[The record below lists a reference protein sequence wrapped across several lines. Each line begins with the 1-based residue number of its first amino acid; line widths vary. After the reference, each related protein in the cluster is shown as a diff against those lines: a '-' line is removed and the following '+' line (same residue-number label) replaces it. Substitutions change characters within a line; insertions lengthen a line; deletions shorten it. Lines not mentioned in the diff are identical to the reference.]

1 MTTLFD
7 NLFNTDAYRSVA
19 ERDRARLIY
28 GFTLILMVLFL
39 LYAVFAPQDEA
50 GLTMLGRTAT
60 DFLSVVSIVGIV
72 VVGVVT
78 LVLTRMGRIDLSA
91 YGPLLMWLLSGIPLG
106 YQNHFVTADA
116 GATLLMLVLI
126 GSLFIRLRGLMIATG
141 LALLV
146 LLISV
151 LTYTSSNGVT
161 IDYGAYIGNSLALA
175 FQVLGAAGLI
185 YLFLRSARI
194 DTLASSASAYEDRM
208 RLATIT
214 TQIAQ
219 RIQRRTELNDLLNS
233 AIADILQSYADI
245 YHAQIFLIDE
255 TTNDA
260 ALAASTGS
268 VGAMLLQRHHK
279 LPVGSRSVIGQV
291 TSTGQVIVARAELSD
306 GVHRRNEFLPDTV
319 VEAAFPLRLGD
330 AVIGAL
336 DLQSRVAASFTE
348 TDLPVFQSLAD
359 NIAVAID
366 NARLFEETE
375 TRLRE
380 NQGLIEQMRGAVR
393 EVERLN
399 RQLTRQAWTDYLGD
413 QGGGLSLDV
422 DFEHKVNQR
431 SDVWTP
437 TLDEA
442 VRANRLVEK
451 PLDDGTIVSLP
462 LRVRSEVIGAMEFEL
477 DGEALTPEDVNL
489 LQAVADRFGL
499 AVENVRLYE
508 ETRQAA
514 DQEQRINDIAARFQ
528 SVATVDEL
536 LRITLTEL
544 SDTLGAEGGSIRL
557 GRFAEPNGEN
567 AP

>member
-7 NLFNTDAYRSVA
+7 NLFNTDAYPGVA

-28 GFTLILMVLFL
+28 GFTLIVMVLFL
-39 LYAVFAPQDEA
+39 VYAALAPQDQA
-50 GLTMLGRTAT
+50 GLTMIGRMST
-60 DFLSVVSIVGIV
+60 DFLSVFSIVGIL
-72 VVGVVT
+72 VVGVAT
-78 LVLTRMGRIDLSA
+78 LVFTRRGRIDLGA
-91 YGPLLMWLLSGIPLG
+91 YGPLLMWLLSGVPLG
-106 YQNHFVTADA
+106 YQVHFVTADA
-116 GATLLMLVLI
+116 GATLLVLILI
-126 GSLFIRLRGLMIATG
+126 GSLFLRARGLAIATV

-146 LLISV
+146 LLVSV
-151 LTYTSSNGVT
+151 LTYTPRLDVT
-161 IDYGAYIGNSLALA
+161 IDYGAYVGNSVALA
-175 FQVLGAAGLI
+175 FQVLGGAGLL
-185 YLFLRSARI
+185 YLFLRGARI
-194 DTLASSASAYEDRM
+194 ETIASSASAYEDRM

-214 TQIAQ
+214 TQLAQ

-233 AIADILQSYADI
+233 AIADILRSYADI
-245 YHAQIFLIDE
+245 YHAQIFLIDQ

-260 ALAASTGS
+260 ALAASTGE
-268 VGAMLLQRHHK
+268 VGEMLLQRHHK
-279 LPVGSRSVIGQV
+279 LAVGSRSVIGQV
-291 TSTGQVIVARAELSD
+291 TSTGQVIVARAESSD

-336 DLQSRVAASFTE
+336 DLQSRITAAFAE
-348 TDLPVFQSLAD
+348 DDLPVFQSLAD

-375 TRLRE
+375 ARLSE
-380 NQGLIEQMRGAVR
+380 NQGLVEQMRGAVR

-422 DFEHKVNQR
+422 DFEHNVNQR
-431 SDVWTP
+431 NDAWTP

-442 VRANRLVEK
+442 VRTNHLVEK
-451 PLDDGTIVSLP
+451 PSSDGITVSLP

-544 SDTLGAEGGSIRL
+544 SDTLGADGGSIRL
-557 GRFAEPNGEN
+557 GRFAEANGEN